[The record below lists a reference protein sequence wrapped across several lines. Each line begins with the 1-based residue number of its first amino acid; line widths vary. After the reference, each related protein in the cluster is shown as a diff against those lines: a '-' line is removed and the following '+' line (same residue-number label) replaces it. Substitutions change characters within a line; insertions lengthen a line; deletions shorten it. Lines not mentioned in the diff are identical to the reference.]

1 MFGINQIIKQNLN
14 NIFVIFTRSISVLV
28 IAEHNIKHISP
39 TTQIILAAARKI
51 SDNVIVLLPGPANS
65 TIAKY
70 ISTRK
75 GVSKVLTAENVNNDG
90 YPEENFTSTILA
102 THKKYNFSH
111 IIGVSSK
118 LGKSVLPRVAA
129 KLDVPALSNII
140 SVKTPDTFVRS
151 IYAGNAVM
159 TVKVMDPVKVVM
171 IKEMYGSSGCRD
183 ARVLD
188 ILHKLGQVLDL
199 GKINNHKTNKSKK
212 TQLLSLQ
219 RVLDRIN
226 QWELSGKQAP
236 IEAAPIEQL
245 TQVSKS
251 QKLRV
256 NKLKL
261 PLLNDAKIVI
271 CGGGGLQNSNNFKI
285 LYDVANSLDA
295 AVGATKS
302 AVDRGFAPRSLQVGQ
317 IGTTIAPDLYIA
329 VGVSG
334 DLEHITGIKDSK
346 LIVAINNDRNA
357 PIFKVAD
364 YGVVMDLFDALPT
377 LKYLIRHF

>member
-51 SDNVIVLLPGPANS
+51 SDNVVVLLPGPANS

-171 IKEMYGSSGCRD
+171 IKEMYGSSGCRVIAEHNIKHISPTTQIILAA
-183 ARVLD
+183 ARKISDNVVVLLPGPANSTIAKYISTRKGVSKVLTAENVNND
-188 ILHKLGQVLDL
+188 GYPEENFTSTILATHKKYNFSHIIGVSSKLGKSVLPRVAAKLDVPAL
-199 GKINNHKTNKSKK
+199 SNIISVKTPDTFVRSIYAGNAVMTVKVMDPVKVVMIKEMYGS
-212 TQLLSLQ
+212 
-219 RVLDRIN
+219 
-226 QWELSGKQAP
+226 SGCREDSDGDSESSDNA
-236 IEAAPIEQL
+236 
-245 TQVSKS
+245 
-251 QKLRV
+251 
-256 NKLKL
+256 N
-261 PLLNDAKIVI
+261 LNDFTE
-271 CGGGGLQNSNNFKI
+271 N
-285 LYDVANSLDA
+285 
-295 AVGATKS
+295 
-302 AVDRGFAPRSLQVGQ
+302 
-317 IGTTIAPDLYIA
+317 
-329 VGVSG
+329 
-334 DLEHITGIKDSK
+334 
-346 LIVAINNDRNA
+346 
-357 PIFKVAD
+357 
-364 YGVVMDLFDALPT
+364 
-377 LKYLIRHF
+377 